1 MSCENGKLRKK
12 WESIIVLVFLLLI
25 GTAVFLYW
33 SAKKE
38 VWFCDEVYSYQSANG
53 FEQGWPGEEY
63 GKWMSGEEVS
73 KYFSADWD
81 KLALDYI
88 GTTLYSDHVPLYF
101 WLFRLVSYYGFHG
114 SASLWIGF
122 SINLFFFVTL
132 LILTY
137 KVFEHLTKK
146 PLAAGLIAF
155 LSCVANRLI
164 LQQAMTLRM
173 YMMLLW
179 AEVLLLVTGFWI
191 LREKSGWKQKLLA
204 YLALYGVSVFGFLTH
219 YDFWIYYA
227 VVAAVFCLR
236 LLLYAVRKERARL
249 WRAKEFWTVIFWIGN
264 FVAALGTELL
274 AFKYSRW
281 NLFRDKGAM
290 AMDTL
295 FDFTKDK
302 LGQIRWGYD
311 HLTICIFGE
320 GFPGWIGWLLVFGCI
335 AGGAIVLYRKKDIA
349 CMEILLLSVAITQLY
364 QLAVCFSMPGENVE
378 RYLWG
383 SYTITLMAALWGGVL
398 LAEYAMEHMP
408 AGAYR
413 GWAKTAVSIC
423 IVLTFLLWQ
432 VKIVDGGNG
441 IIYLF
446 HSGKDMKQLEEK
458 REVPWIVYG
467 PQGGAYSYYDFT
479 MPEKICF
486 LSGQETE
493 ELESLATIEGESEV
507 LLYVQDALLVDA
519 VSALEDHLG
528 RKLQAEYLCNSVNM
542 NVYLVK

>member
-1 MSCENGKLRKK
+1 MSCEQGILRKK
-12 WESIIVLVFLLLI
+12 WESIIVLILLLLI

-63 GKWMSGEEVS
+63 GRWMSGEEVS
-73 KYFSADWD
+73 AYFSADWD
-81 KLALDYI
+81 KPALDYI

-101 WLFRLVSYYGFHG
+101 WIFRAVSYFGFHG

-122 SINLFFFVTL
+122 SINLFFFLTL
-132 LILTY
+132 IIVAY
-137 KVFEHLTKK
+137 KVFEHLTRK
-146 PLAAGLIAF
+146 PLAAGVIVF
-155 LSCVANRLI
+155 LSCVANRLV

-179 AEVLLLVTGFWI
+179 AEVLLLAAGFWVM
-191 LREKSGWKQKLLA
+191 KNHTGWRQKLLA
-204 YLALYGVSVFGFLTH
+204 HLMLYGVSVFGFLTH
-219 YDFWIYYA
+219 YDFWIFYA
-227 VVAAVFCLR
+227 VVATVFCLR
-236 LLLYAVRKERARL
+236 LVICALKKEKTKF
-249 WRAKEFWTVIFWIGN
+249 WRAEEFRSVVFWMIN

-295 FDFTKDK
+295 FDFSKDK
-302 LGQIRWGYD
+302 LAQIRWGYD

-320 GFPGWIGWLLVFGCI
+320 GFPGWIGWVLIFGFI
-335 AGGAIVLYRKKDIA
+335 LSGAFVLYKRREFSH
-349 CMEILLLSVAITQLY
+349 MEELLLPVAVTQLY

-398 LAEYAMEHMP
+398 LVKYAVEQLP
-408 AGAYR
+408 AGVYR
-413 GWAKTAVSIC
+413 RWAKIAVSIC
-423 IVLTFLLWQ
+423 LVFTFLLWQ
-432 VKIVDGGNG
+432 VKIIDGGDG

-458 REVPWIVYG
+458 QDVPWVVYG

-479 MPEKICF
+479 IPEKICF
-486 LSGQETE
+486 ISGQEAE
-493 ELESLATIEGESEV
+493 ELQTLSVLEGEGEV
-507 LLYVQDALLVDA
+507 ILYVQDVLLADA
-519 VSALEDHLG
+519 VAVMEDYMG
-528 RKLQAEYLCNSVNM
+528 RTLQAEYLCNSVNM